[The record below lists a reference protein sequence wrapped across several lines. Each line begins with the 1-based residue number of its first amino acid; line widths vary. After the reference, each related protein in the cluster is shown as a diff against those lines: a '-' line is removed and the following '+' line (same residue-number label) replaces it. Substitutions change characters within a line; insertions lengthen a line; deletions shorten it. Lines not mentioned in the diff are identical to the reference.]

1 MRIISSAFVHMSE
14 REASFFYEERGFA
27 KHAHFQD
34 KQNRDRLIL

>member
-1 MRIISSAFVHMSE
+1 MSIISSAFVHMSE

-34 KQNRDRLIL
+34 KQNRDSLIF